1 MAFRSRWNSVQR
13 TASMCWRH
21 SIKVVE
27 SAVCR
32 PCCISWPY
40 RSWRNAHS
48 GWWMRLIR
56 LVQLLI
62 AMWITALTALYLLLQ
77 ASISTSHFFFFPVAL
92 HSFPKTLNTKIIVF
106 LVSCTEKST
115 EKSNTMIKFTY
126 STRSFAKDSS
136 KLPFLLLKQKVLS
149 CLTMKMGIGLVDINS
164 IVKLPLK

>member
-40 RSWRNAHS
+40 RSWQNVHS

-56 LVQLLI
+56 LVKLLI
-62 AMWITALTALYLLLQ
+62 DMWITALTALYLLLQ

-92 HSFPKTLNTKIIVF
+92 HGFPKTLNTKISLFSF
-106 LVSCTEKST
+106 LHRK
-115 EKSNTMIKFTY
+115 KHRK
-126 STRSFAKDSS
+126 
-136 KLPFLLLKQKVLS
+136 KQYYDKIYVQYQEF
-149 CLTMKMGIGLVDINS
+149 CQR
-164 IVKLPLK
+164 

>member
-1 MAFRSRWNSVQR
+1 MPPKQYCSLLFREKITLISMAFRSRWNSVQR

-40 RSWRNAHS
+40 RSWRNVHS

-115 EKSNTMIKFTY
+115 EK
-126 STRSFAKDSS
+126 
-136 KLPFLLLKQKVLS
+136 KQYYDKIYVQYQEF
-149 CLTMKMGIGLVDINS
+149 CQR
-164 IVKLPLK
+164 

>member
-40 RSWRNAHS
+40 RSWRNVHS

-92 HSFPKTLNTKIIVF
+92 HGFPKTLNTKIIVF
-106 LVSCTEKST
+106 LVSCTEKS
-115 EKSNTMIKFTY
+115 NTMIKFTY
-126 STRSFAKDSS
+126 STRSWAKDSS

-149 CLTMKMGIGLVDINS
+149 CLTMKMSIGLVDINS